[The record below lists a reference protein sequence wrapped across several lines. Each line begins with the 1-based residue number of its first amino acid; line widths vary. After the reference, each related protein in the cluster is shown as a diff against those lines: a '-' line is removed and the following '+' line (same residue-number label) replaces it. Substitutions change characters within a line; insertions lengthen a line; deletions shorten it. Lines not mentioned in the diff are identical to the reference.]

1 MRKLILATL
10 VILTLFC
17 DAIAAQ
23 SEYEA
28 AFLAAKENPLD
39 KAKVDSFAKL
49 LPKHGDRYVVD
60 GDMLVTDRQLVGYL
74 MEHSAPAAP
83 VKGELIVNIVDGQL
97 DKWKQGERTVT
108 YQIDTASFGDKV
120 DIVRKNL
127 VAAAKEWTNACGK
140 KCQIRLQEHSGA
152 GEPTFKVRRV
162 SGAPFIA
169 AAFFPSTAPIDRVLE
184 VDDQYFT
191 TTFDKVG
198 VFRHELG
205 HVLGYRHEHIQ
216 GIPGC
221 QQEGGD
227 WKAITSYDGMSVM
240 HYLCGGAGNPKLTL
254 SPIDVKGH
262 TRNYSAD

>member
-1 MRKLILATL
+1 MRKLILITL
-10 VILTLFC
+10 TNLTLC
-17 DAIAAQ
+17 CGAIAAQ
-23 SEYEA
+23 SDYEA
-28 AFLAAKENPLD
+28 AFLAAKENPTD
-39 KAKVDSFAKL
+39 KAKVEAFAKL

-60 GDMLVTDRQLVGYL
+60 GDVLVTDRQLVGYL

-83 VKGELIVNIVDGQL
+83 VKGELIVNIADGHL
-97 DKWKQGERTVT
+97 DKWGRDERILT
-108 YQIDTASFGDKV
+108 YQIDTAGFGDKT
-120 DIVRKNL
+120 DMVRKNL
-127 VAAAKEWTNACGK
+127 AAAAKEWTNACGK
-140 KCQIRLQEHSGA
+140 KCGIRFQEHTGE
-152 GEPTFKVRRV
+152 GEPTFKVRKV

-221 QQEGGD
+221 KQEGGER
-227 WKAITSYDGMSVM
+227 KAITPYDGKSVM

-254 SPIDVKGH
+254 SSQDKDGH
-262 TRNYSAD
+262 TQNYSTD